1 MLWMTNATTLQHI
14 RTALL
19 LDSLPV
25 GVRSPL
31 AIWAA
36 STCNSHSPTAS
47 AAPAASVWRIYRT
60 RAPTLVLQ
68 HSSTLRVR

>member
-1 MLWMTNATTLQHI
+1 MTNATTLQHI

-31 AIWAA
+31 AISAA
-36 STCNSHSPTAS
+36 SLLATTQFP
-47 AAPAASVWRIYRT
+47 
-60 RAPTLVLQ
+60 
-68 HSSTLRVR
+68 